1 MIDEPGRIARDADA
15 LAALFDEDA
24 EFVNV
29 VGVEPRASDE
39 RLHVHRPPDAHRLVL
54 RRLT

>member
-1 MIDEPGRIARDADA
+1 MIDKPGRIARDADA

-29 VGVEPRASDE
+29 VGVEPMASDE
-39 RLHVHRPPDAHRLVL
+39 RLHVRRPPDAHRLVL
-54 RRLT
+54 RRRT